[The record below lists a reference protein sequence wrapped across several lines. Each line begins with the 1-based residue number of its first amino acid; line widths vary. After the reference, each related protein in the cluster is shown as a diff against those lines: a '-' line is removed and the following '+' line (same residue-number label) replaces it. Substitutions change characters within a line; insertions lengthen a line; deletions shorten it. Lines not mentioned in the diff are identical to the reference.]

1 MRKVT
6 LGRSGLEVSAVGLGG
21 IPIQRTPE
29 AQAVGVIRRAL
40 ELGVTFIDTAAGYGD
55 SQKKIGL
62 AIKGR
67 RDGLV
72 LASKS
77 GQRTAEGI
85 LKDIDRARA
94 EMGTDVID
102 LYQLHGVSSR
112 KRWEEIKAPGGAL
125 EGLIEAKE
133 KGLVGHIGF
142 TSHSLDLSL
151 ELLDEPI
158 FETIQFPFNL
168 VTSEPAD
175 ELIPK
180 ARRLGLGFI
189 VMKPL
194 CGGQYD
200 NANLA
205 FKFLNAYPD
214 LVAIPGIERAE
225 EIEEIVPIVESAQT
239 LAGPEKAQAE
249 KIAADLGKL
258 FCRRCG
264 YCMPC
269 PEGVPITTAM
279 VFESFLKRLPA
290 ERLASGPA
298 RRIAEMAPLCAEC
311 GQCEA
316 KCPYDLPIIETIK
329 QARQN
334 AEQLLRQVAEKTAQE

>member
-6 LGRSGLEVSAVGLGG
+6 LGKSGLEVSAVGLGG
-21 IPIQRTPE
+21 IPIQRTE
-29 AQAVGVIRRAL
+29 QEEAVGVIRRAL

-85 LKDIDRARA
+85 LKDIDRARS
-94 EMGTDVID
+94 EMGADMID
-102 LYQLHGVSSR
+102 LYQLHGVSSP
-112 KRWEEIKAPGGAL
+112 KKWEAMKGPGGAL

-133 KGLVGHIGF
+133 KGIIGHIGF
-142 TSHSLDLSL
+142 TSHSLDFSL
-151 ELLDEPI
+151 QLLDEPV
-158 FETIQFPFNL
+158 FETIQLPFNL
-168 VTSEPAD
+168 VTREPAE

-180 ARRLGLGFI
+180 SRRLGLGFI

-214 LVAIPGIERAE
+214 LVAIPGIERAA
-225 EIEEIVPIVESAQT
+225 EIEEIVPLVESAQT
-239 LAGPEKAQAE
+239 LQGQEKAQAE
-249 KIAADLGKL
+249 EIAASLGKL

-269 PEGVPITTAM
+269 PQGVPITTAM
-279 VFESFLKRLPA
+279 VFDGFLKRMPP
-290 ERLASGPA
+290 ERLATGA
-298 RRIAEMAPLCAEC
+298 AKAIAEKAPLCVEC
-311 GQCEA
+311 GECES
-316 KCPYDLPIIETIK
+316 KCPYDLPIIETVK
-329 QARQN
+329 TARRK
-334 AEQLLRQVAEKTAQE
+334 AEQVVGLTKP